1 MARPK
6 KFTPAIEAELLERL
20 ALGETV
26 SQICSEEKFPVHS
39 YVFEKAAQDTEFA
52 DKYVRARE
60 LGYLK
65 MAEEI
70 LDIADDGRNDWM
82 TKKVGKDEI
91 KVVDREAVERSKL
104 RLDARKWLLSK
115 ALPKVYGDKID
126 LSTKHEAGDSFKALW
141 AALAKEGAGK

>member
-1 MARPK
+1 MARPR
-6 KFTPAIEAELLERL
+6 KFTPQIEAELLERL

-26 SQICSEEKFPVHS
+26 SQICSEDRFPVHS
-39 YVFEKAAQDTEFA
+39 YVFEKAAQDSEFA

-82 TKKVGKDEI
+82 TKKVGNKEV
-91 KVVDREAVERSKL
+91 KVVDREAVERSRL

-115 ALPKVYGDKID
+115 ALPKVYGDKLD
-126 LSTKHEAGDSFKALW
+126 LSAKHEAGDSFKELW
-141 AALAKEGAGK
+141 AALAKGKLG